1 MKTVSHAGWIGC
13 LVLGAALAAAP
24 AQGFP
29 LTGEWAGNIVC
40 QTFDGTARRVPSVGT
55 TMKISQV
62 GSQLT
67 VQTEDGNGVKHYNGQ
82 SIEQTG
88 QPLRVRALLIE
99 CRSTPSLDNYSEV
112 VQLLGSA
119 SSRLRLQGKSILRS
133 QSGDIGTCRWTFQ
146 RTTSANPAVTGCQ

>member
-40 QTFDGTARRVPSVGT
+40 QTFDGT
-55 TMKISQV
+55 
-62 GSQLT
+62 
-67 VQTEDGNGVKHYNGQ
+67 
-82 SIEQTG
+82 G

-112 VQLLGSA
+112 VQVLGSA